1 MDPMGMNHNS
11 PRGSPRPFEFFGIPF
26 ESQAGREQIAEM
38 VKEGGSVLTD
48 GGEIACVRLDRLI
61 GGKHPIII
69 HYS

>member
-38 VKEGGSVLTD
+38 VKEGGSVLTEGD
-48 GGEIACVRLDRLI
+48 VGFRKRPQYED
-61 GGKHPIII
+61 P
-69 HYS
+69 